1 MNRRQF
7 LLATTAGALA
17 PDSTQAAT
25 PALRIIDT
33 HTHFYDPTRP
43 EGVPWPDKGTKLYR
57 KVMPADWQAQ
67 AQPHGVRE
75 TIVVEASPWL
85 EDNQWVL
92 DLAAHEKSILG
103 CVGNLDPTDAKFAQH
118 LKRFAA
124 NPLFCGIRWRG
135 ELISLEKNQADVLVA
150 AKLLA
155 SQGLQLDL
163 NGPADTL
170 PHVARLA
177 AAVPDLRIVIDHLGS
192 PGDPKAMSPTWKNDI
207 FKFARHPLVFM
218 KVSALVEQMECAEG
232 QAPADP
238 SYYLPILDALWHTF
252 GPDRLIYG
260 SNWPVSD
267 KGAPYATVFNIVDA
281 YFTSKGAEAR
291 EKYFWK
297 NSLAAYRW
305 KERK

>member
-1 MNRRQF
+1 
-7 LLATTAGALA
+7 
-17 PDSTQAAT
+17 
-25 PALRIIDT
+25 
-33 HTHFYDPTRP
+33 
-43 EGVPWPDKGTKLYR
+43 
-57 KVMPADWQAQ
+57 MPADWQAL
-67 AQPHGVRE
+67 AHPHGVRE

-92 DLAAHEKSILG
+92 DLAAQEKSILG
-103 CVGNLDPTDAKFAQH
+103 FVGNLDPIDASFPQN
-118 LKRFAA
+118 LKRFAT

-135 ELISLEKNQADVLVA
+135 ELLSLEKNQPSVLAA

-163 NGPADTL
+163 NGPAHTL
-170 PHVARLA
+170 PHAARLA
-177 AAVPDLRIVIDHLGS
+177 AAVPDLRIGIDHLGS
-192 PGDPKAMSPTWKNDI
+192 PGDPKALNPGWKNGLY
-207 FKFARHPLVFM
+207 KFARHPNVFM
-218 KVSALVEQMECAEG
+218 KVSALVEQMECPEG
-232 QAPADP
+232 QAPADT
-238 SYYLPILDALWHTF
+238 SYYLPILDPLWHTF

-267 KGAPYATVFNIVDA
+267 KGAPYATVFSIVDS

-305 KERK
+305 KERT